1 MENISQKLN
10 HLLDQKNYRSQFQEM
25 MEEVLAHP
33 DVVAFMQ
40 EYQEVLTKS
49 DIERSYAKLYEFVQ
63 EKQKFEIKKLH
74 LFRCLFGIYPI

>member
-40 EYQEVLTKS
+40 E
-49 DIERSYAKLYEFVQ
+49 I
-63 EKQKFEIKKLH
+63 
-74 LFRCLFGIYPI
+74 